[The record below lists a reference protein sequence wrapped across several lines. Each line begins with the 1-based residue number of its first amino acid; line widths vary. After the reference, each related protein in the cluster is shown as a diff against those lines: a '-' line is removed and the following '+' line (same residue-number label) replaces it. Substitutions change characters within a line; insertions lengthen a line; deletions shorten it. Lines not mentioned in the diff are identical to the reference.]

1 MFYNSLAVWCAQGF
15 FCSREG
21 REYVY
26 WYIVEIRLN
35 NIVQHFTWRTYFRRI
50 EAWNHLSCKQK
61 FYSCMAF
68 NFYQVQH
75 AKKVVPN
82 SPGLV
87 DFATGL
93 MNSVLN
99 LHDGQ
104 VKFFGEFT
112 VINPAHQ

>member
-1 MFYNSLAVWCAQGF
+1 MSCNSLAVCCAQGL

-21 REYVY
+21 KVFVY
-26 WYIVEIRLN
+26 WYIVEIILN
-35 NIVQHFTWRTYFRRI
+35 NIVERFTRHTYFCWI
-50 EAWNHLSCKQK
+50 EAWNHLPWEQRLLSCIT
-61 FYSCMAF
+61 F
-68 NFYQVQH
+68 NFYQVQRP
-75 AKKVVPN
+75 KKVVST

-99 LHDGQ
+99 LPDGQ